1 MNTFL
6 SFSNNQIPWWYFIL
20 IHILWV
26 FWIILYFADM
36 DYKNPEKKINFFKW
50 LLWEKPYNI
59 FWFII
64 YVYDMIRLI
73 YFFIR
78 G

>member
-36 DYKNPEKKINFFKW
+36 GYKNPREKNKLF
-50 LLWEKPYNI
+50 
-59 FWFII
+59 
-64 YVYDMIRLI
+64 
-73 YFFIR
+73 
-78 G
+78 